1 MIEPL
6 ALKYRPKTFGE
17 MIGQR
22 ATRAVLAK
30 MVSQDALP
38 ASMIFG
44 GVRGTGKTSTARIV
58 SRAIN
63 CLDRV
68 KTFEPC
74 GVCTTCVQENPPWL
88 IEVDAATYGGAD
100 KLRELVDD
108 AQFTAGERW
117 KVYILDEVH
126 AVSKAG
132 FQVLLKTLE
141 EPPPRTSF
149 ILVTTEPEK
158 IPGTIGTR
166 SMMFNFTAM
175 TISEMTERIV
185 SVAKAEEISLG
196 EGVSEWMANQANGG
210 MRDALMLLD
219 HSSRMSEGPVELE
232 RLEQMFGSSSVGPWI
247 EALLSGN
254 PARAIMTAEELVGVY
269 GDVGALVDA
278 GLIFLRD
285 VLVGKSLGH
294 TLTMDQGRVASR
306 MNQAEILR
314 MIRQLW
320 TLRTEVGKYGIQD
333 RAAITALS
341 AELSRHAVV
350 APELPSTIDAEKL
363 KEGLKAKYAER

>member
-6 ALKYRPKTFGE
+6 ALKYRPKTFHE

-30 MVSQDALP
+30 MVSQDSLP

-63 CLDRV
+63 CTARV
-68 KTFEPC
+68 QQFEPC
-74 GVCTTCVQENPPWL
+74 GNCLNCNVANPPWL

-108 AQFTAGERW
+108 AQFSAGDHW

-126 AVSKAG
+126 AISKAG

-149 ILVTTEPEK
+149 ILVTTEPER
-158 IPGTIGTR
+158 IPDTIGTR

-175 TISEMTERIV
+175 TISEMNERIV
-185 SVAKAEEISLG
+185 SVAMAEQIILG
-196 EGVSEWMANQANGG
+196 EGAAEWIANQANGG

-219 HSSRMSEGPVELE
+219 HSSRMTEGPVVLE

-247 EALLSGN
+247 WALLSGN
-254 PARAIMTAEELVGVY
+254 PARAIVTAEELVGVY
-269 GDVGALVDA
+269 GGVGALVDA
-278 GLIFLRD
+278 GLVFLRD
-285 VLVGKSLGH
+285 VMVAKSLGN
-294 TLTMDQGRVASR
+294 TLTKDQERVASR
-306 MNQAEILR
+306 MSQNEMIR

-341 AELSRHAVV
+341 AELSRHSVT
-350 APELPSTIDAEKL
+350 APEPSSTINAEKA
-363 KEGLKAKYAER
+363 KAVLER